1 MSSLNKVDI
10 KRCII
15 TPADSAGSVNFDD
28 LEQSG
33 SHDFAENESV
43 VHVDYFEDILSPAIT
58 VYVKISETNNV
69 LSKLEGE
76 KTKGVRGYER
86 VDLQVGI
93 TETDTLDF
101 GDVNGNPLFVTGIED
116 INRTESQATYTL
128 VLSTMGNLRNEGS
141 RCVKYFPRATI
152 KSHIED
158 ILTDEKGLNINKNR
172 LDIDPTSNSYTFMGN
187 NRKPF
192 YVCTWLSPKAQ
203 PVKKGKVDGTSGFLF
218 YEDYNGYK
226 FKSIDSLLDA
236 AGAEQVYLNEKGET
250 SSGEIF
256 EYVFSTSIDRADDS
270 SNQRK
275 ILDFYIDKAV
285 NIQKNLRVGLYSNLT
300 MVINPLSWVTKG
312 VIHNL
317 QDQVNKNDGMTT
329 AGESVPIPQ
338 SKFFGDNPSRLLVR
352 ISDNG
357 MLDPK
362 LEADDDGEAKD
373 SGRNPADM
381 AKSFTRYS
389 LLFQQS
395 LNITVPADMNL
406 RIGGLINVIVPDV
419 GPTDAT
425 STKAA
430 DKRVDPE
437 VSGIYLIR
445 AVRHHFELGEG
456 RNVTS
461 LNLIRDSYGLN

>member
-10 KRCII
+10 KKCII
-15 TPADSAGSVNFDD
+15 TPSEEAGSNKEVED
-28 LEQSG
+28 LAKKGALNLAESG
-33 SHDFAENESV
+33 SV
-43 VHVDYFEDILSPAIT
+43 VKVDYFEDILSPAIT
-58 VYVKISETNNV
+58 VYVKVSETSNL
-69 LSKLEGE
+69 LSKLPI
-76 KTKGVRGYER
+76 RGYEK
-86 VDLQVGI
+86 VELEIGI
-93 TETDTLDF
+93 TEQLTFEF
-101 GDVNGNPLFVTGIED
+101 GDKFGNHLFVTGVED

-128 VLSTMGNLRNEGS
+128 VLSTVGNLRNEGA
-141 RCVKYFPRATI
+141 RCVKHFPRSTI
-152 KSHIED
+152 KAHVEE
-158 ILTDEKGLNINKNR
+158 ILTDENGLGISDKR
-172 LDIDPTSNSYTFMGN
+172 IEVDDTSNSYTFMGN

-192 YVCTWLSPKAQ
+192 YTLTWLSPKAQ
-203 PVKKGKVDGTSGFLF
+203 PVKTGKVDGTSGFVF
-218 YEDYNGYK
+218 YEDYGGYK

-236 AGAEQVYLNEKGET
+236 AGAEAKYLSKNKEVNENIPEFT
-250 SSGEIF
+250 F
-256 EYVFSTSIDRADDS
+256 TTSIDRAEDPK
-270 SNQRK
+270 NQQK

-300 MVINPLSWVTKG
+300 YVIDPLNWNVEG

-317 QDQVNKNDGMTT
+317 QDQVNENKGMST
-329 AGESVPIPQ
+329 AGENVPIPK

-352 ISDNG
+352 MSDTG
-357 MLDPK
+357 MLDPE
-362 LEADDDGEAKD
+362 LETNDDGTAKD

-381 AKSFTRYS
+381 AKAFTRYT

-395 LNITVPADMNL
+395 LNITVPCNITL
-406 RIGGLINVIVPDV
+406 RVGGLIYIDVPDV

-425 STKAA
+425 STDMA
-430 DKRVDPE
+430 DKMVDPE

>member
-1 MSSLNKVDI
+1 M
-10 KRCII
+10 R
-15 TPADSAGSVNFDD
+15 
-28 LEQSG
+28 
-33 SHDFAENESV
+33 
-43 VHVDYFEDILSPAIT
+43 
-58 VYVKISETNNV
+58 NNV
-69 LSKLEGE
+69 IGE
-76 KTKGVRGYER
+76 
-86 VDLQVGI
+86 
-93 TETDTLDF
+93 
-101 GDVNGNPLFVTGIED
+101 
-116 INRTESQATYTL
+116 S
-128 VLSTMGNLRNEGS
+128 
-141 RCVKYFPRATI
+141 
-152 KSHIED
+152 
-158 ILTDEKGLNINKNR
+158 
-172 LDIDPTSNSYTFMGN
+172 SY
-187 NRKPF
+187 
-192 YVCTWLSPKAQ
+192 A
-203 PVKKGKVDGTSGFLF
+203 
-218 YEDYNGYK
+218 
-226 FKSIDSLLDA
+226 
-236 AGAEQVYLNEKGET
+236 
-250 SSGEIF
+250 
-256 EYVFSTSIDRADDS
+256 
-270 SNQRK
+270 
-275 ILDFYIDKAV
+275 IDKAV
-285 NIQKNLRVGLYSNLT
+285 NIQKHLRVGLYSNLT

>member
-10 KRCII
+10 KRCVI
-15 TPADSAGSVNFDD
+15 TPADSAGSVNLED
-28 LEQSG
+28 LEKTN
-33 SHDFAENESV
+33 SHDYALNQSV
-43 VHVDYFEDILSPAIT
+43 VHVDYFEDILSPSIT
-58 VYVKISETNNV
+58 VYVHISETNNI
-69 LSKLEGE
+69 LSKLEGGE
-76 KTKGVRGYER
+76 SKGVRGYER
-86 VDLQVGI
+86 VDLQVAI
-93 TETDTLDF
+93 TPKDTLDF
-101 GDVNGNPLFVTGIED
+101 GDLNGNPLFVTGIEN

-141 RCVKYFPRATI
+141 RCVKHFPRSTI
-152 KSHIED
+152 KAHIED
-158 ILTDEKGLNINKNR
+158 ILTDENGLAIKKER
-172 LDIDPTSNSYTFMGN
+172 IKVDPTSNTYTFMGN

-192 YVCTWLSPKAQ
+192 YICTWLSPKAQ

-218 YEDYNGYK
+218 FEDYEGYK
-226 FKSIDSLLDA
+226 FKSIDSLLDV
-236 AGAEQVYLNEKGET
+236 AGAEQQYVNENKET
-250 SSGEIF
+250 SGKDVLS
-256 EYVFSTSIDRADDS
+256 YVFSTSIDRAEDS

-300 MVINPLSWVTKG
+300 MVINPLSWVTRG
-312 VIHNL
+312 EIHNL

-329 AGESVPIPQ
+329 AGENVPIPK

-352 ISDNG
+352 ISDHG
-357 MLDPK
+357 MLDPT
-362 LEADDDGEAKD
+362 LEADDDGQAKD

-406 RIGGLINVIVPDV
+406 RIGGLVNIIVPDV
-419 GPTDAT
+419 GPSDAS

-430 DKRVDPE
+430 DKVVDPE
-437 VSGIYLIR
+437 ISGIYLIR

>member
-10 KRCII
+10 KHCVI
-15 TPADSAGSVNFDD
+15 TPADQNGSINLED
-28 LEQSG
+28 LAKTN
-33 SHDFAENESV
+33 SHDFAAVKSV
-43 VHVDYFEDILSPAIT
+43 VHVDYFEDILSPSVTA
-58 VYVKISETNNV
+58 YVKISETSNV
-69 LSKLEGE
+69 ISKLEG
-76 KTKGVRGYER
+76 KDLKGIRGYER
-86 VDLQVGI
+86 VDMQIGVN
-93 TETDTLDF
+93 ETDTFDF
-101 GDVNGNPLFVTGIED
+101 SDRERNPLFVTSIED

-128 VLSTMGNLRNEGS
+128 ALSTIGNLRNEGS
-141 RCVKYFPRATI
+141 RCVKHYPRATI
-152 KSHIED
+152 KAHVEE
-158 ILTDEKGLNINKNR
+158 ILTDDKGLA
-172 LDIDPTSNSYTFMGN
+172 IDKTRVKVDDTANSYTFMGN

-192 YVCTWLSPKAQ
+192 YTCTWLSPKAQ

-218 YEDYNGYK
+218 YEDYEGYK
-226 FKSIDSLLDA
+226 FRSIDGLLDA
-236 AGAEQVYLNEKGET
+236 AGAEQQKYKKKGEL
-250 SSGEIF
+250 SKGVH
-256 EYVFSTSIDRADDS
+256 EYVFTTSIDRADDS
-270 SNQRK
+270 SNQNK

-300 MVINPLSWVTKG
+300 MVVNPLSWVTEG

-317 QDQVNKNDGMTT
+317 QDQVNENDGMTT
-329 AGESVPIPQ
+329 AGANVPIPK

-357 MLDPK
+357 MLDGELK
-362 LEADDDGEAKD
+362 ANDDGDALD

-395 LNITVPADMNL
+395 LNITVPCNINL
-406 RIGGLINVIVPDV
+406 RIGGLINVKVPDV
-419 GPTDAT
+419 GPTNAT
-425 STKAA
+425 STKTAN
-430 DKRVDPE
+430 KMVDPE

-445 AVRHHFELGEG
+445 ALRHHFELGEG